1 MKISEK
7 YKVREMAGEHIIVM
21 PGRYG
26 ADMTRVVAL
35 NATSLYLWEQLAG
48 REFDLEEVVRL
59 LVEQYEIDPERFLSK
74 GRSTPYQG
82 ARVYGQCLATVYSG
96 RAVYLDE
103 ELIKNN

>member
-35 NATSLYLWEQLAG
+35 NPTSLYLWEQLAG
-48 REFDLEEVVRL
+48 REFDLEEVARL
-59 LVEQYEIDPERFLSK
+59 LVEQYEIDPE
-74 GRSTPYQG
+74 T
-82 ARVYGQCLATVYSG
+82 ARTDAEKWVAQLHKCGIL
-96 RAVYLDE
+96 
-103 ELIKNN
+103 

>member
-48 REFDLEEVVRL
+48 REFDLEEVARL
-59 LVEQYEIDPERFLSK
+59 LVAQYEIDPE
-74 GRSTPYQG
+74 T
-82 ARVYGQCLATVYSG
+82 ARTDAEKWVEQLHKCGIL
-96 RAVYLDE
+96 
-103 ELIKNN
+103 

>member
-35 NATSLYLWEQLAG
+35 NPTSLYLWEQLAG
-48 REFDLEEVVRL
+48 REFDLEEVARL
-59 LVEQYEIDPERFLSK
+59 LVAQYEIDPE
-74 GRSTPYQG
+74 T
-82 ARVYGQCLATVYSG
+82 ARTDAEKWVEQLHKCGIL
-96 RAVYLDE
+96 
-103 ELIKNN
+103 

>member
-48 REFDLEEVVRL
+48 REFDLDEVVRL
-59 LVEQYEIDPERFLSK
+59 LVAQYEIDPETA
-74 GRSTPYQG
+74 STDAEKWVEQLQKCG
-82 ARVYGQCLATVYSG
+82 IL
-96 RAVYLDE
+96 
-103 ELIKNN
+103 

>member
-35 NATSLYLWEQLAG
+35 NATSLYLWEQLTG
-48 REFDLEEVVRL
+48 REFDLDEVVHL
-59 LVEQYEIDPERFLSK
+59 LVEQYEIDPE
-74 GRSTPYQG
+74 T
-82 ARVYGQCLATVYSG
+82 ARTDAEKWVEQLQKCGIL
-96 RAVYLDE
+96 
-103 ELIKNN
+103 

>member
-48 REFDLEEVVRL
+48 REFDLDEVVRL
-59 LVEQYEIDPERFLSK
+59 LVAQYEIDPETARTDAEK
-74 GRSTPYQG
+74 GIEQLQKCG
-82 ARVYGQCLATVYSG
+82 IL
-96 RAVYLDE
+96 
-103 ELIKNN
+103 

>member
-26 ADMTRVVAL
+26 ADMTRVVAF

-48 REFDLEEVVRL
+48 REFDLDEVVRL
-59 LVEQYEIDPERFLSK
+59 LVAQYEIDPE
-74 GRSTPYQG
+74 T
-82 ARVYGQCLATVYSG
+82 ARTDAEKWVEQLQKCGIL
-96 RAVYLDE
+96 
-103 ELIKNN
+103 

>member
-48 REFDLEEVVRL
+48 REFDLDEVVRL
-59 LVEQYEIDPERFLSK
+59 LVAQYEIDPETARADAEEGGEQLQK
-74 GRSTPYQG
+74 GG
-82 ARVYGQCLATVYSG
+82 IL
-96 RAVYLDE
+96 
-103 ELIKNN
+103 

>member
-35 NATSLYLWEQLAG
+35 NPTSLYLWEQFAG
-48 REFDLEEVVRL
+48 REFDLEEVARL
-59 LVEQYEIDPERFLSK
+59 LVEQYEIDPE
-74 GRSTPYQG
+74 T
-82 ARVYGQCLATVYSG
+82 ARTDAEKWVEQLHKCGIL
-96 RAVYLDE
+96 
-103 ELIKNN
+103 

>member
-48 REFDLEEVVRL
+48 REFDLDEVARL
-59 LVEQYEIDPERFLSK
+59 LVEQYEIDPE
-74 GRSTPYQG
+74 T
-82 ARVYGQCLATVYSG
+82 ARTDAEKWVEQLHKCGIL
-96 RAVYLDE
+96 
-103 ELIKNN
+103 

>member
-35 NATSLYLWEQLAG
+35 NATSLYLWEQLVG

-59 LVEQYEIDPERFLSK
+59 LVEQYEIDPE
-74 GRSTPYQG
+74 T
-82 ARVYGQCLATVYSG
+82 ARTDAEKWVEQLHTCGIL
-96 RAVYLDE
+96 
-103 ELIKNN
+103 

>member
-7 YKVREMAGEHIIVM
+7 YKVREMAGEHIIVL

-35 NATSLYLWEQLAG
+35 NATSLYLWEQLVG

-59 LVEQYEIDPERFLSK
+59 LVEKYEIDPE
-74 GRSTPYQG
+74 T
-82 ARVYGQCLATVYSG
+82 ARTDAEKWVEQLHTCGIL
-96 RAVYLDE
+96 
-103 ELIKNN
+103 

>member
-7 YKVREMAGEHIIVM
+7 HKVREMAGEHIIVM

-48 REFDLEEVVRL
+48 HEFDLDEVVRL
-59 LVEQYEIDPERFLSK
+59 LVEQYEIDPE
-74 GRSTPYQG
+74 T
-82 ARVYGQCLATVYSG
+82 ARADAEKWVEQLQKCGIL
-96 RAVYLDE
+96 
-103 ELIKNN
+103 

>member
-35 NATSLYLWEQLAG
+35 NPTSLYLWEQLAG
-48 REFDLEEVVRL
+48 REFDLEEVARL
-59 LVEQYEIDPERFLSK
+59 LVEQYEIDPE
-74 GRSTPYQG
+74 T
-82 ARVYGQCLATVYSG
+82 ARTDAEKWVEQLHKCGIL
-96 RAVYLDE
+96 
-103 ELIKNN
+103 

>member
-59 LVEQYEIDPERFLSK
+59 LVEQYEIDPE
-74 GRSTPYQG
+74 T
-82 ARVYGQCLATVYSG
+82 ARTDAEKWVEQLYTCGIL
-96 RAVYLDE
+96 
-103 ELIKNN
+103 

>member
-48 REFDLEEVVRL
+48 REFDLDEVVRL
-59 LVEQYEIDPERFLSK
+59 LVAQYEIDPE
-74 GRSTPYQG
+74 T
-82 ARVYGQCLATVYSG
+82 ARTDAEKWIEQLQKCGIL
-96 RAVYLDE
+96 
-103 ELIKNN
+103 